1 MNGRRISLDLSFKA
15 CTHTG
20 TLSRH
25 GVAVDVGTSLHF
37 SGFDDFP
44 GVDVAIIR
52 VQVQKRLCPKPLH
65 SLSPSGDRQ
74 FAKACLGS
82 LSHRGM

>member
-20 TLSRH
+20 TLKQVLTN

-37 SGFDDFP
+37 SGLATTRTYQRKSRPAQTGFTLQSP
-44 GVDVAIIR
+44 
-52 VQVQKRLCPKPLH
+52 CPSRIQTDAALSKKPNA
-65 SLSPSGDRQ
+65 SRSD
-74 FAKACLGS
+74 
-82 LSHRGM
+82 